1 MKHLG
6 YIQKLGK
13 LADKSIEFRSDSG
26 TQERNRFWAIQRE
39 IIHLV
44 GPEGREVQE
53 WLSRTC
59 TLLVHDA
66 VIL

>member
-44 GPEGREVQE
+44 GPEGREVGSGMALQD
-53 WLSRTC
+53 LHPAR
-59 TLLVHDA
+59 A
-66 VIL
+66 